1 MTVQG
6 ASWVDNEIFLGST
19 RDGQW
24 VDEGMFVNRI
34 YDIPVVDNLADSLMW
49 LFVFII
55 PSVVLAVKLGNT
67 GILLGIGLTTIAV
80 MMAQSNFM
88 WVGILNLLG
97 IGVMLMKGET

>member
-1 MTVQG
+1 
-6 ASWVDNEIFLGST
+6 
-19 RDGQW
+19 
-24 VDEGMFVNRI
+24 MFVNRI
-34 YDIPVVDNLADSLMW
+34 YDIPVVKNLSDSLMW